1 MMEETLIEWIKFLA
15 PLVAIAALWWKIA
28 TSVAT
33 KKDISDLKVEMH
45 RADDNLRA
53 EIVSLRTEMTGRQ
66 ERLEGEMSSLEERLR
81 GEISS
86 REERLRGEIS
96 SLGDRLQR
104 EINNLDDRH
113 HADMNKLSERVDEL
127 SNRMDRLSDRM
138 DGLYQAQHT
147 DIIMVL
153 EKIDGVANDLRAEI
167 RERIHGNPVGGENA

>member
-15 PLVAIAALWWKIA
+15 PLVGIAALWWKIA

-33 KKDISDLKVEMH
+33 KKDISDLRVEMH
-45 RADDNLRA
+45 RGDDNLRA
-53 EIVSLRTEMTGRQ
+53 EIGRLRTEMTN
-66 ERLEGEMSSLEERLR
+66 LEERLR
-81 GEISS
+81 GEIN
-86 REERLRGEIS
+86 RLEERLRG
-96 SLGDRLQR
+96 

-138 DGLYQAQHT
+138 DGLYQAHQA

-167 RERIHGNPVGGENA
+167 RERIHGNPVGSENA

>member
-15 PLVAIAALWWKIA
+15 PLVGIAALWWKIA

-33 KKDISDLKVEMH
+33 KKDISDLRVEMH
-45 RADDNLRA
+45 RGDDNLRA
-53 EIVSLRTEMTGRQ
+53 EMGRLRTEMTNLE
-66 ERLEGEMSSLEERLR
+66 ERLRGEISSLEERLR

-86 REERLRGEIS
+86 LEERLRG
-96 SLGDRLQR
+96 

-113 HADMNKLSERVDEL
+113 HVDMNKLSERVDEL

-138 DGLYQAQHT
+138 DGLYQAHQA

-153 EKIDGVANDLRAEI
+153 EKIDSVANDLRAEI
-167 RERIHGNPVGGENA
+167 RERIHGNPVGSENA